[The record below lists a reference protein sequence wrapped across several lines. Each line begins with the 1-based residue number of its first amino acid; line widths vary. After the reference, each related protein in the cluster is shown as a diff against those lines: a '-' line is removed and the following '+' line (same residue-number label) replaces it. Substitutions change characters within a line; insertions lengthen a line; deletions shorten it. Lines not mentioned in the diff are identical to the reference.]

1 MPNNRISPFYGQ
13 ADEQRPE
20 APPGFIA
27 VPCAQLPLAAQHLI
41 QRNQD
46 LYQLAF
52 AQALAGNRPAELDD
66 DWFAQ

>member
-1 MPNNRISPFYGQ
+1 MLHNRISPFYGQ
-13 ADEQRPE
+13 ADEQQPE

-27 VPCAQLPLAAQHLI
+27 VPYAQLPLSAQHLM
-41 QRNQD
+41 QRNQE

-52 AQALAGNRPAELDD
+52 TQALAGKRSAELDD